1 MEMSVKT
8 VNGKQLIFT
17 CPSKYESRNQSAK
30 QYANQNRN
38 ITVDG
43 VQYKASDPS
52 KRLNPVPSV
61 DRSPLKFQKI
71 ARRKDKS
78 FRKLMNC
85 KSVDKFDEGTH
96 ANYKSATCK
105 GLRRMSLSEVRAY
118 CLAGA
123 VITYDCWTFERK
135 IVFGNH
141 VIGACTKSVIDALVS
156 DGVVHES
163 ITENGGRCYQK

>member
-8 VNGKQLIFT
+8 ANGKQLIFT

-38 ITVDG
+38 ITVNG
-43 VQYKASDPS
+43 VQYRASDPS

-61 DRSPLKFQKI
+61 DHSPLKFQKI
-71 ARRKDKS
+71 AGRKEKS

-96 ANYKSATCK
+96 ANYQKAK
-105 GLRRMSLSEVRAY
+105 FNGLRQMTIREVRAY

-123 VITYDCWTFERK
+123 VITYDQWNFQRK
-135 IVFGNH
+135 VVFKNQVLGS
-141 VIGACTKSVIDALVS
+141 CTKSVIDALVS
-156 DGVVHES
+156 AGVVHES
-163 ITENGGRCYQK
+163 YTENGGLCYQK